1 MSSVKDKVEDLTTI
15 NFSITKCPLKVF
27 KAFSEFCKSETNDN
41 YAFGLKMLLD
51 SREVNVKEVVLYEQ
65 YCELKDRIVAL
76 ESKEDKVE
84 EKKGPKVLGSG
95 GMKNVKTK

>member
-1 MSSVKDKVEDLTTI
+1 MSEGKDRVENLTTI

-41 YAFGLKMLLD
+41 YAFGLKMLID
-51 SREVNVKEVVLYEQ
+51 SRDVNIKEVVLYEQ

-76 ESKEDKVE
+76 EETTTDETNE
-84 EKKGPKVLGSG
+84 EKKRPKMLGSG
-95 GMKNVKTK
+95 GKKNE